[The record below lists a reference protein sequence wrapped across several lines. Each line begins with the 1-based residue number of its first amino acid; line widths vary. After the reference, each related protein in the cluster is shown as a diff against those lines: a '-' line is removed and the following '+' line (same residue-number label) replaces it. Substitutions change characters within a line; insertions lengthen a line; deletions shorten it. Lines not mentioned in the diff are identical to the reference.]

1 MKTIRVFVADD
12 HIHAVEGLRY
22 IIDQARDMAVVGQ
35 ANSILEVLDLP
46 ARAQPDVIVL
56 DMAWPGDKMA
66 GAKLIPHLRNTCPAA
81 QIVAITNY
89 PELIDSARNN
99 GAYPLS
105 KGFSKAE
112 LLDTIR
118 WVVKSKED
126 VRDLDVPAATDLEP
140 LTRREEDVLRLLG
153 QGLKDKEIADELI
166 IAEGTVKK
174 HVSSILGKLSSRT
187 RTEAV
192 VTAKRHRLL

>member
-1 MKTIRVFVADD
+1 MKSICVFVADD

-22 IIDQARDMAVVGQ
+22 IIDQAKDMEVVGQ
-35 ANSILEVLDLP
+35 ANNILEVLDLP
-46 ARAQPDVIVL
+46 ARVQPDVIVL

-66 GAKLIPHLRNTCPAA
+66 GAKLIPHLRNTCPTA

-89 PELIDSARNN
+89 PELIDSARSN

-126 VRDLDVPAATDLEP
+126 ISGHNSP
-140 LTRREEDVLRLLG
+140 VL
-153 QGLKDKEIADELI
+153 
-166 IAEGTVKK
+166 
-174 HVSSILGKLSSRT
+174 
-187 RTEAV
+187 
-192 VTAKRHRLL
+192 